1 MLRRLSGVAPVFICA
16 KSPTLAPFIWQF
28 VWRAK
33 PPHGIGPSRP
43 LTATY
48 RAVGGHNLQA
58 AGVAIVVLTR
68 LRRFCLSVH
77 SGQGR
82 QVRASMLALATVW

>member
-33 PPHGIGPSRP
+33 PPARHRP
-43 LTATY
+43 FTAPD
-48 RAVGGHNLQA
+48 RAVEPIASGPGA
-58 AGVAIVVLTR
+58 TICPGLTSAKR
-68 LRRFCLSVH
+68 LLRKP
-77 SGQGR
+77 
-82 QVRASMLALATVW
+82 

>member
-1 MLRRLSGVAPVFICA
+1 MLRRLSGVAPVFIRA

-43 LTATY
+43 LAATY
-48 RAVGGHNLQA
+48 RAVGATIFKLPELLQ
-58 AGVAIVVLTR
+58 R
-68 LRRFCLSVH
+68 S
-77 SGQGR
+77 
-82 QVRASMLALATVW
+82 